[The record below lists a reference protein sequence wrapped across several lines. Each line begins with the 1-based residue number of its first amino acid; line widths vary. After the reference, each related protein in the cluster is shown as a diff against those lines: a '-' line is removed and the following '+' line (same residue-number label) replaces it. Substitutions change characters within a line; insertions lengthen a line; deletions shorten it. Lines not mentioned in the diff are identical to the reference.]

1 MLAFYLSLIDSPEAR
16 TKFEN
21 IYYSYRSVM
30 FHSANQV
37 LHNAHDAEDI
47 VADSFLAVINILDAI
62 DSTDEDKARNLMI
75 TISKNRA
82 LNFLKK
88 KKRAVLI
95 EEEIEMPQECDHPS
109 PAIDNLELADALSKL
124 IRQLPSE
131 QQDVLRLQYYYD
143 YSYQQISQLIG
154 KREATIRQMSLRAK
168 KKLRQ
173 MLEEREIQHG

>member
-1 MLAFYLSLIDSPEAR
+1 
-16 TKFEN
+16 
-21 IYYSYRSVM
+21 
-30 FHSANQV
+30 
-37 LHNAHDAEDI
+37 
-47 VADSFLAVINILDAI
+47 
-62 DSTDEDKARNLMI
+62 
-75 TISKNRA
+75 
-82 LNFLKK
+82 
-88 KKRAVLI
+88 
-95 EEEIEMPQECDHPS
+95 MPQECDHPS

>member
-95 EEEIEMPQECDHPS
+95 EEEIDMPQEWDHPS
-109 PAIDNLELADALSKL
+109 PTIDNLELADALSKL

-131 QQDVLRLQYYYD
+131 QQDVLRLQYYYAF
-143 YSYQQISQLIG
+143 SF
-154 KREATIRQMSLRAK
+154 
-168 KKLRQ
+168 
-173 MLEEREIQHG
+173 